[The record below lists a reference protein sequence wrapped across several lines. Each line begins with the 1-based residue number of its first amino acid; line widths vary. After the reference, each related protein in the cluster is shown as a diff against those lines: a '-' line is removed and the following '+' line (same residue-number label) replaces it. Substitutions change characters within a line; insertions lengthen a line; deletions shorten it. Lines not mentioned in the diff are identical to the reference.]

1 MAYGKI
7 KVDTLVY
14 DNSGS
19 DVEVSVSSIPPTI
32 NLNNYAPLAGAT
44 FTGGIAGTTGTFSGN
59 VGGADGTF
67 TGNVSGVNGTF
78 SGNVGGNDGTF
89 SGNVGGVN
97 GTFSGNVGGVDGTFT
112 GDISGAGGVFT
123 GDVSLDGAVVIKG
136 DSTNGSGALTLNC
149 ENNSH
154 GIKLKGP
161 PHSAGASYTLTFPTT
176 AGSNSQFLT
185 TNGSGVLS
193 WSSPAGGISLS
204 VANTWT
210 AGQRGA
216 ITTLTSGATV
226 TPDFAASNNYT
237 LTLGQNL
244 TFANPTN
251 LVAGQSGSIFLV
263 QDGTGS
269 RTITWG
275 SFWDWAGGTPPTLS
289 SAAGSIDRLD
299 YIVRTT
305 GSIHSVVTLAY
316 S

>member
-14 DNSGS
+14 DDSGS
-19 DVEVSVSSIPPTI
+19 DVELAVSTI
-32 NLNNYAPLAGAT
+32 GGGGDLNNYALLAGAT
-44 FTGGIAGTTGTFSGN
+44 FTGGIAGTTGTFTGN
-59 VGGADGTF
+59 VGGANGTF

-78 SGNVGGNDGTF
+78 
-89 SGNVGGVN
+89 
-97 GTFSGNVGGVDGTFT
+97 T
-112 GDISGAGGVFT
+112 GDISGAGGAFT

-161 PHSAGASYTLTFPTT
+161 PHSAGATYTLTFPTT

-185 TNGSGVLS
+185 TNGSGGLS
-193 WSSPAGGISLS
+193 WSSPAGGVSLS

-237 LTLGQNL
+237 LTLGENL
-244 TFANPTN
+244 TLANPTN

-275 SFWDWAGGTPPTLS
+275 SFFDWAGGTPPTLS